1 MPELVAPALPPDV
14 LSRRP
19 QPTLRGDA
27 LVLRPWAA
35 ADTAAVVEA
44 YADPDI
50 QQWHGRSLTPEEADD
65 WVASWAVRWAAGT
78 EASWAIVAAGDSAD
92 LAVGLA
98 VGRMAFKHI
107 VPEAAVA
114 EAAYWVAPSAR
125 GRGIAPAAV
134 RLGSQ
139 WLFSLGFQ
147 RLELVHSVANR
158 ASCRVAEKAGY
169 AFEGVRRRAGLHADG
184 WHDMHLHAVVAPA
197 A

>member
-1 MPELVAPALPPDV
+1 MPDLVAPALPPDV

-19 QPTLRGDA
+19 QPTLRGDV

-35 ADTAAVVEA
+35 DEA
-44 YADPDI
+44 
-50 QQWHGRSLTPEEADD
+50 SE

-78 EASWAIVAAGDSAD
+78 EASWAIASAD
-92 LAVGLA
+92 GGLA

-114 EAAYWVAPSAR
+114 EAAYWVAPPAR

-147 RLELVHSVANR
+147 RLELVHSVANL

-169 AFEGVRRRAGLHADG
+169 AFEGVRRRVGLHADSSPAG
-184 WHDMHLHAVVAPA
+184 IGGSAPG
-197 A
+197 

>member
-1 MPELVAPALPPDV
+1 MPDLVAPALPPDV

-19 QPTLRGDA
+19 QPTLRGDV

-35 ADTAAVVEA
+35 DEA
-44 YADPDI
+44 
-50 QQWHGRSLTPEEADD
+50 SE

-114 EAAYWVAPSAR
+114 KAAYWVAPSAR

-169 AFEGVRRRAGLHADG
+169 AFEGVRRRVGLHADSSPAG
-184 WHDMHLHAVVAPA
+184 IGGSAPG
-197 A
+197 